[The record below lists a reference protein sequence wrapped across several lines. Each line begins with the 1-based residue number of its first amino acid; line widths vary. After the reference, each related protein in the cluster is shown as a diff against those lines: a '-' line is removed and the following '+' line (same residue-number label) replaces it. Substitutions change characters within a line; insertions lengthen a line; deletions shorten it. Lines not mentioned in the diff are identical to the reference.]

1 MNGYTILIP
10 SLDLQ
15 PGRATLS
22 ITEHRSPVRLLTI
35 LLAAIFTADFFI
47 MLLIERLG
55 IREVHVAGIVDA
67 LLLSALVF
75 PCLYH
80 FSFKQLIAKNRS
92 LADSELRLER
102 RVQSRTRELEQE
114 IERSNRRE
122 CVLKILHRLS
132 HTLTACRTESDLAK
146 TVESHVMQL
155 FPNSVVSL
163 SLSGEDDCGDNV
175 EDEAEDQSCIAQ
187 IEGVAP
193 LQPNGCPQD
202 APSEI
207 THPLISNGA
216 RLGSIHLH
224 LAGET
229 GEDHRRLLTTVS
241 ESAAISLANIR
252 LRLKLRAQAIRD
264 PLTNLFNRRYLEDEL
279 EHQLAGLSS
288 ETLPVSIFLLDID
301 HFKKFNDKYGHEA
314 GDEVLKE
321 LARLMAAW
329 AREEDTVARFGG
341 EEFVA
346 ILPSTDQKTALR
358 RAEELCRAVRSHR
371 FVYNDLGLDRVT
383 VSIGIASATDSKAP
397 PQDILQSAD
406 LAMYESKRAG
416 RDRATMA

>member
-1 MNGYTILIP
+1 MP
-10 SLDLQ
+10 SLDLH
-15 PGRATLS
+15 PERAALS
-22 ITEHRSPVRLLTI
+22 ITEHRSPMRLLTI
-35 LLAAIFTADFFI
+35 LLAAIFTAEFFI

-55 IREVHVAGIVDA
+55 IREVYLAGIVDA

-102 RVQSRTRELEQE
+102 RVQSRTRDLERE
-114 IERSNRRE
+114 IEKSNRRE
-122 CVLKILHRLS
+122 FVLKVLHRLS
-132 HTLTACRTESDLAK
+132 HTLPACRTESDLVE

-163 SLSGEDDCGDNV
+163 SLLGEDDSGGDA
-175 EDEAEDQSCIAQ
+175 EDETEDQLSIAQ
-187 IEGVAP
+187 VEGAPP
-193 LQPNGCPQD
+193 LQPNGCTQD
-202 APSEI
+202 APAEI
-207 THPLISNGA
+207 ALPLISNGA
-216 RLGSIHLH
+216 LLGSIHLN
-224 LAGET
+224 LPGET
-229 GEDHRRLLTTVS
+229 REDHRRLLTTVS

-279 EHQLAGLSS
+279 ERQVAGLSS

-321 LARLMAAW
+321 LARLMATW

-346 ILPSTDQKTALR
+346 ILPSTDQQTALR

-371 FVYNDLGLDRVT
+371 FVYNDLGLERVT
-383 VSIGIASATDSKAP
+383 VSIGIASASESNAL